1 MLLEKEALARVG
13 GNQGSSLETTAA
25 AAGAAHASEKAVVPD
40 VVPVVAVADKAQSII
55 AEEASHPQTTTG
67 VLHWLRSAFWASGGR

>member
-1 MLLEKEALARVG
+1 MLLEKEALASVG
-13 GNQGSSLETTAA
+13 GNQGSSSETTAA
-25 AAGAAHASEKAVVPD
+25 AAHASEEAVVPG
-40 VVPVVAVADKAQSII
+40 VVPAVAVADKAQPII